1 MRLPFSKYW
10 RTIPTKEIQLY
21 KVNRTDTN
29 IELELVVRPDQ
40 IELNPALCISEEN
53 VTNFIGNTAEIK
65 TSKNRGTEY
74 I

>member
-10 RTIPTKEIQLY
+10 RTIPTKEITLY

-29 IELELVVRPDQ
+29 IELELVTTPEQ
-40 IELNPALCISEEN
+40 IVLDEALCIGEEH
-53 VTNFIGNTAEIK
+53 VMNFINNTAEIK
-65 TSKNRGTEY
+65 TTKNRGAEY